1 MQSCAKI
8 LVVDDHPSNVKALN
22 KRLSSVGH
30 EVLEALN
37 GRDAIKLV
45 EKENPD
51 LVLLDVM
58 MPGMDGYE
66 TCKQIKAATI
76 ERFTPVIMLTAK
88 SETED
93 IVKGLKVGADE
104 YVTKPFE
111 PVELMARINSMLRI
125 RSMYE
130 ENAYLRKELS
140 KQGKS
145 NEIIGKAPATR
156 QCIDLVHKIA
166 SENVTVLLSGET
178 GTGKE
183 TFARAIHSS
192 GDRKK
197 ETFIAIN
204 CGAIPENLLESELFG
219 HKKGAFTGATEDK
232 IGLFEAANE
241 GTLFLDEIG
250 ETSSSM
256 QVRLLR
262 VLQEKEFTRVGETE
276 VRKTNARVIAAS
288 NRDLEKM
295 VEAGDFRQDLYFR
308 LSVFP
313 IQLPAL
319 KERKEDITLLAE
331 HFLKS
336 FSSEAGRKYPGF
348 TDDALCALES
358 YSWPGNIRELRNE
371 VERALILTSN
381 GHAVGMSA
389 LTDKVG
395 VQHATANVA
404 SKSGALSEIVEAV
417 EKQAI
422 QSAFKDFDGNKT
434 HMAKRLGIS
443 RWTLLK
449 KMEQYGVGRK

>member
-1 MQSCAKI
+1 MHPCAKI
-8 LVVDDHPSNVKALN
+8 LVVDDHPSNVKALS

-37 GRDAIKLV
+37 GPDAIRLV

-76 ERFTPVIMLTAK
+76 DGFTPVIMLTAK

-104 YVTKPFE
+104 YVTKPFD

-130 ENAYLRKELS
+130 ENAFLRKELS

-145 NEIIGKAPATR
+145 DDIIGKAPATR
-156 QCIDLVHKIA
+156 RCIDLVHKIA
-166 SENVTVLLSGET
+166 SESVTVLLSGET

-192 GDRKK
+192 GDRKN

-232 IGLFEAANE
+232 VGLFEAAEN

-250 ETSSSM
+250 ETSASM

-262 VLQEKEFTRVGETE
+262 VLQEKEFTRVGETK
-276 VRKTNARVIAAS
+276 VRKTTARVIAAS

-295 VEAGDFRQDLYFR
+295 VEEGKFRQDLYFR

-319 KERKEDITLLAE
+319 KERKEDISLLAE
-331 HFLKS
+331 HFLNL
-336 FSSEAGRKYPGF
+336 FANEAGRKYPGF
-348 TDDALCALES
+348 TDEALNALEM
-358 YSWPGNIRELRNE
+358 YAWPGNIRELRNE

-381 GHAVGMSA
+381 GHAIGLSS
-389 LTDKVG
+389 LTSKVG
-395 VQHATANVA
+395 TNHATNSSTAR
-404 SKSGALSEIVEAV
+404 SGALSDIIESV

-422 QSAFKDFDGNKT
+422 QSAFEEFKGNKT
-434 HMAKRLGIS
+434 HMAKQLGIS

-449 KMEQYGVGRK
+449 KMEQYGIE